1 MKRKRLLYVGN
12 ALSNK
17 GKTVTTIETLSLLL
31 RQEGYDVEVTSTKQ
45 NKSLRMLDMMRAL
58 LRSRKSIDTVL
69 IDTYSTANFWY
80 AVVIARLCRAFS
92 IPYIPILHGGNL
104 PERLIKNKKTCEQLF
119 CKAAVNVAPSGYLY
133 NAFAKAG
140 FSNIQHIPNT
150 IELDNY
156 LFKERAVFTPKL
168 LWVRSFAEIYNP
180 LMATKVLGKILQK
193 YPEATLTMV
202 GPDKDGSLARCEDYV
217 TNHHLPVKFT
227 GSLSKETWTSLA
239 QYHDVF
245 ISTTNFDNTPVS
257 VIEAMALGLPVVSTN
272 VGGMPYLIHDTVDGL
287 LSIPENVS
295 AFSEKISR
303 LLENTMSTK
312 EIVLNARQKVESFDW
327 NVVKEQW
334 HKVLC

>member
-1 MKRKRLLYVGN
+1 MKRKKLLYVGN
-12 ALSNK
+12 ALSSK

-80 AVVIARLCRAFS
+80 AVVITRLCRAFS

-104 PERLIKNKKTCEQLF
+104 PERLISNKKTCEKLF
-119 CKAAVNVAPSGYLY
+119 GRAAVNVAPSGYLY
-133 NAFAKAG
+133 NAFAKAE
-140 FSNIQHIPNT
+140 FSNITYIPNT
-150 IELDNY
+150 IELEKY
-156 LFKERAVFTPKL
+156 PFKERTVFKPNL

-180 LMATKVLGKILQK
+180 LMAIKVLEKILEK

-202 GPDKDGSLARCEDYV
+202 GPDKDRSLARCEDYV
-217 TNHHLPVKFT
+217 TNHNLPVKFT
-227 GSLSKETWTSLA
+227 GSLSKEAWTSLA
-239 QYHDVF
+239 QDHDVV

-257 VIEAMALGLPVVSTN
+257 VIESMALGLPVVSTN

-287 LSIPENVS
+287 LSAPENVS
-295 AFSEKISR
+295 AFSEKISK
-303 LLENTMSTK
+303 LLENTASTK

-327 NVVKEQW
+327 SVVKEQW

>member
-31 RQEGYDVEVTSTKQ
+31 RQEGYDVEVTSTIS
-45 NKSLRMLDMMRAL
+45 NKLLRMLDMMRAL
-58 LRSRKSIDTVL
+58 LRSRKSVDTVF
-69 IDTYSTANFWY
+69 IDTYSTSNFWY
-80 AVVIARLCRAFS
+80 AVVIASLCRAFS

-104 PERLIKNKKTCEQLF
+104 PERLINNKKACEKLF
-119 CKAAVNVAPSGYLY
+119 GKAAVNVAPSRYLY

-140 FSNIQHIPNT
+140 FSNIKHIPNS

-156 LFKERAVFTPKL
+156 PYKKRLVFKPNL
-168 LWVRSFAEIYNP
+168 LWVRSFVEIYNP
-180 LMATKVLGKILQK
+180 LMAIKVLEKILEK

-202 GPDKDGSLARCEDYV
+202 GPDKDGSIVLCEEYARK
-217 TNHHLPVKFT
+217 NSLPVHFT
-227 GSLSKETWTSLA
+227 GRLSKEDWTTLA
-239 QYHDVF
+239 QDHDVF

-287 LSIPENVS
+287 LSAPENVS
-295 AFSEKISR
+295 AFSEKISK
-303 LLENTMSTK
+303 LLENTASTK

-327 NVVKEQW
+327 SVVKEQW

>member
-1 MKRKRLLYVGN
+1 MKRKKLLYVGN

-17 GKTVTTIETLSLLL
+17 GKTATTIETLSLLL
-31 RQEGYDVEVTSTKQ
+31 RQEGYDVEVTSTIS
-45 NKSLRMLDMMRAL
+45 NKSLRILDMMRAL
-58 LRSRKSIDTVL
+58 LRSRKSIDSVL
-69 IDTYSTANFWY
+69 IDTYSTSNFWY
-80 AVVIARLCRAFS
+80 AVIIASLCRTFS

-104 PERLIKNKKTCEQLF
+104 PHRLKNNAKICKQLF
-119 CKAAVNVAPSGYLY
+119 GSAQINVAPSGYLY

-140 FSNIQHIPNT
+140 FSNLILIPNT
-150 IELDNY
+150 IELAEY
-156 LFKERAVFTPKL
+156 PFKERLVFKPNL

-180 LMATKVLGKILQK
+180 LMAVQVLEKLHQR

-202 GPDKDGSLARCEDYV
+202 GPDKDGSQVPCEEYARK
-217 TNHHLPVKFT
+217 NSLPVHFT
-227 GSLSKETWTSLA
+227 GRLSKEDWTSLA
-239 QYHDVF
+239 QDHDVF

-287 LSIPENVS
+287 LSGPENVS
-295 AFSEKISR
+295 AFSEKLSK
-303 LLENTMSTK
+303 LLENTDSTK

-327 NVVKEQW
+327 SVVKEQW

>member
-31 RQEGYDVEVTSTKQ
+31 RQEGYDVEVTSTIS
-45 NKSLRMLDMMRAL
+45 NKLLRMFGMMRAL

-69 IDTYSTANFWY
+69 IDTYSTSNFWF
-80 AVVIARLCRAFS
+80 AVIIASLCRTYS

-104 PERLIKNKKTCEQLF
+104 PERLINNKKTCKKLF
-119 CKAAVNVAPSGYLY
+119 TKAAVNVVPSGYLY

-140 FSNIQHIPNT
+140 FSNITYIPNT
-150 IELDNY
+150 IELEKY
-156 LFKERAVFTPKL
+156 PFKERTVFQPNL

-180 LMATKVLGKILQK
+180 LMAIQVLEKLYQQ

-202 GPDKDGSLARCEDYV
+202 GPDKDGSLALCEAYV
-217 TNHHLPVKFT
+217 RKHNLPLHFT
-227 GSLSKETWTSLA
+227 GRLSKEAWTSLA
-239 QYHDVF
+239 QDHDVF

-257 VIEAMALGLPVVSTN
+257 VMEAMALGLPVVSTN
-272 VGGMPYLIHDTVDGL
+272 VGGMPYLIQDTVDGL
-287 LSIPENVS
+287 LSAPEDVA
-295 AFSEKISR
+295 AFSEKLSE
-303 LLENTMSTK
+303 LLENTASTK
-312 EIVLNARQKVESFDW
+312 KIVLNARQKVETFDW
-327 NVVKEQW
+327 IVVKEQW